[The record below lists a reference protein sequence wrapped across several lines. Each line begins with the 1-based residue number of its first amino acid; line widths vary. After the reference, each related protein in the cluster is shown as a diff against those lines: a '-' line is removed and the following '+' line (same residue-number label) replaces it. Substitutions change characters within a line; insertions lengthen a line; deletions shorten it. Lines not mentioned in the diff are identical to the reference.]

1 MSAYYGL
8 QAAGVDAGS
17 AGNWVQL
24 TIFCALT
31 FGWVGSYL
39 WRVATKNMSY
49 VKQLEAY
56 EDAVMEARLK
66 EMPPAE
72 RAALLEEAEAAR
84 EAAGGQE

>member
-1 MSAYYGL
+1 MAAYYGL
-8 QAAGVDAGS
+8 QASGMDAGR
-17 AGNWVQL
+17 AGNYVQL
-24 TIFCALT
+24 AVFCFLT

-56 EDAVMEARLK
+56 EDAVMEARLA

-72 RAALLEEAEAAR
+72 RAALLAEAEEAR
-84 EAAGGQE
+84 EAAGGKE